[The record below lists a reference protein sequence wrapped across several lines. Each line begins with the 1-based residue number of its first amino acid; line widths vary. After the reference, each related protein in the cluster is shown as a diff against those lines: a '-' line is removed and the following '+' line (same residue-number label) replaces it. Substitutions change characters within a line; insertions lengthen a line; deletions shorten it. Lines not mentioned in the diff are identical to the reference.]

1 MKKATIKRISRFMR
15 ENNICIADVT
25 EVTPILYKDGF
36 KNEYRSIGPS
46 LVQGDEYAPQ
56 WVHNVIRKIAGMP
69 KFTASH
75 PRLGWWELLSLYRR
89 MHDADDF
96 DCIHITCAP
105 IMDIDDYTDADWG
118 DDDWDE

>member
-36 KNEYRSIGPS
+36 KNEYRSIGHS

-56 WVHNVIRKIAGMP
+56 WVHNVIRKSAGMP

-96 DCIHITCAP
+96 DCIHIKCDP
-105 IMDIDDYTDADWG
+105 IMDIDDYTD
-118 DDDWDE
+118 DDWDE